1 MSRLIRDLSS
11 ETYVTNPDTSRGT
24 VAVSRVRASLEE
36 SAAHGDTSQRDSV
49 RCPIGLPMAIARFP
63 ARKHLA
69 SVVIV
74 GAQREGGWAPAT

>member
-1 MSRLIRDLSS
+1 MGLTARLLLAEEQDRFGF
-11 ETYVTNPDTSRGT
+11 V
-24 VAVSRVRASLEE
+24 ASLEE